1 MVARR
6 RRRARA
12 SRRARLTSA
21 MRCSRSWRVSDV
33 RGSDVRSAP
42 DVTLASGAEQDSPA
56 TPTAVGRF
64 AVGVAWLRSVVSGVT
79 LAIGVALVARVAA
92 RWLPSVVSEVALALV
107 LGLVIAARWELPAA
121 TAPGLRFASQRI
133 LRFGI
138 VLLGARLLLSDV
150 AAVGLG
156 VLGLVLLCM
165 SVALGVALLIGRTL
179 GLPPRLALLIGVGTA
194 VCGNSAI
201 VATAPVVGAEE
212 REVGFAVATIT
223 LFGTLAVVVYPL
235 IGHALGLADAVFG
248 TWAGVAVND
257 TSQVVAT
264 GAAFSPAARDVAT
277 VVKLLR
283 NTLMAPLI
291 LLIAWRWQAGDD
303 AASRRGVRRAFPP
316 FVLGCLALALARTFG
331 LITAPVA
338 ATLDEVARACLVIA
352 LAAVGL
358 TTRLDRLRATG
369 AAPFWLGLGTS
380 SVLAI
385 LALAL
390 IVVAGLGADR

>member
-1 MVARR
+1 V
-6 RRRARA
+6 RAP
-12 SRRARLTSA
+12 
-21 MRCSRSWRVSDV
+21 
-33 RGSDVRSAP
+33 DVRSAP
-42 DVTLASGAEQDSPA
+42 DIQLGSGSAQQLPVTRGAA
-56 TPTAVGRF
+56 GHFTA
-64 AVGVAWLRSVVSGVT
+64 GVAWLRSVVTGVA
-79 LAIGVALVARVAA
+79 LAIGVALLARLTA
-92 RWLPSVVSEVALALV
+92 RWLLPSVVSEVALALV
-107 LGLVIAARWELPAA
+107 LGLLIAARWELPAA
-121 TAPGLRFASQRI
+121 TGPGLRLASQRI
-133 LRFGI
+133 LKFGI

-165 SVALGVALLIGRTL
+165 SVALGVALLIGRAL

-235 IGHALGLADAVFG
+235 IGHALGLGDAPFG

-291 LLIAWRWQAGDD
+291 LIIAWRWGAGHD
-303 AASRRGVRRAFPP
+303 AAARRGARHAVPP
-316 FVLGCLALALARTFG
+316 FVLGFLAVALARTLG
-331 LITAPVA
+331 LIPVPAVA
-338 ATLDEVARACLVIA
+338 ALDEIARACIVIA

-358 TTRLDRLRATG
+358 TIRVGRLRAMG

-385 LALAL
+385 LALTL
-390 IVVAGLGADR
+390 IVTAGLGTGR